1 MAKATE
7 EFLPGGFDPVYGIPP
22 DLIRGPEGD
31 VLPLSGE
38 ANWGM
43 SKFDVPRLRDISDGT
58 GVIVGV
64 IDTGLD
70 MTHPEI
76 AGKDVEAKDFT
87 GAGSGSKD
95 RNGHGTHVSG
105 TVGSKNPAIGVAPG
119 AGLRHGKGLG
129 DSGSGRG
136 DGIAAAM
143 RWCVERGAKVL
154 SMSLGSSGRDPN
166 IDEAGTELTAA
177 GILICCA
184 AGNSGGGTSQI
195 DFPGRLP
202 WAISVAALQ
211 PSLDPASFSSA
222 GEGIETAAPG
232 TNIWSCRPG
241 GGYQQMSG
249 TSMAT
254 PFCAGVLALYA
265 ACCIK
270 LGKPLPTAADIQK
283 ILQSDSMDVH
293 TPGVDRRAGPG
304 AIWPLLLANNLV
316 DNPPVIN
323 A

>member
-1 MAKATE
+1 ME
-7 EFLPGGFDPVYGIPP
+7 PVYGIPP
-22 DLIRGPEGD
+22 DLVIGPSSD
-31 VLPLSGE
+31 VLPLAGE

-43 SKFDVPRLRDISDGT
+43 AKFDVERLRSIANGA

-70 MTHPEI
+70 DQHP
-76 AGKDVEAKDFT
+76 DVKPNYLASRDFT
-87 GAGSGSKD
+87 GSGSGAKD
-95 RNGHGTHVSG
+95 RNGHGTHCSG
-105 TVGSKNPAIGVAPG
+105 TIGAVNPNIGVAPG
-119 AGLRHGKGLG
+119 CKLVHGKGLS
-129 DSGSGRG
+129 DSGSGG
-136 DGIAAAM
+136 GVGIANAM
-143 RWCVERGAKVL
+143 QWCVDQGAKVL

-166 IDEAGTELTAA
+166 IDAKGAELTAK

-202 WAISVAALQ
+202 WAISVAALD
-211 PSLDPASFSSA
+211 PNLNPASFSSA
-222 GEGIETAAPG
+222 GEGIETSAPG

-241 GGYQQMSG
+241 GGYTQMSG

-254 PFCAGVLALYA
+254 PFCAGVLALYLS
-265 ACCIK
+265 CLLK
-270 LGKPLPTAADIQK
+270 LGKPLPTAQDIQK
-283 ILQSDSMDVH
+283 ILQTDSMDVH

-316 DNPPVIN
+316 DAPPSLLPL
-323 A
+323 